1 MLYPRGVWRGYIGAV
16 PNGSGRQVV
25 EGESVSPQN
34 VEAPRRAQGPGDDRN
49 TTIPAALRASLTAE
63 GVPRM
68 LRPGEL
74 LWSQGE
80 PAEAIAVLHSGTL
93 REYRTSSLG
102 QRAVLSLLRAPDV
115 LGDVAVLDGRPHLAS
130 AEAVTT
136 CAVVILSRD
145 VLVDL
150 IQRDLEVCQAV
161 FTRLGAQVRQLT
173 EQQTDF
179 VFLDLPGRV
188 AKTLLRLSEGTT
200 PLTAELNQTTLAQIV
215 GGARQS
221 VNEAVVQFVRRG
233 WLHVESG
240 RFLILDP
247 EALRRRA
254 GLVPPYSTRTAGTA
268 RAAP

>member
-1 MLYPRGVWRGYIGAV
+1 V
-16 PNGSGRQVV
+16 PHQKI
-25 EGESVSPQN
+25 
-34 VEAPRRAQGPGDDRN
+34 EAPRRASTPGEDRTN
-49 TTIPAALRASLTAE
+49 GIATALRPILSTS
-63 GVPRM
+63 GMPRV

-80 PAEAIAVLHSGTL
+80 RAEALVFLNSGTL
-93 REYRTSSLG
+93 REYRSSAMG

-115 LGDVAVLDGRPHLAS
+115 LGDVAVLDGRPHLSS

-136 CAVVILSRD
+136 CGVVSLSRE
-145 VLVDL
+145 VLIDA
-150 IQRDLEVCQAV
+150 IQHDTEVCQAV
-161 FTRLGAQVRQLT
+161 FARLGAQVRQLT

-188 AKTLLRLSEGTT
+188 AKTLLRLADGTS
-200 PLTAELNQTTLAQIV
+200 PQTAELNQTTLAQIV

-233 WLHVESG
+233 WLHVEPG
-240 RFLILDP
+240 RFIILDF

-254 GLVPPYSTRTAGTA
+254 GLLPAVASGPPGPPRP
-268 RAAP
+268 AP

>member
-1 MLYPRGVWRGYIGAV
+1 LAPV

-25 EGESVSPQN
+25 EGESVPPQRI
-34 VEAPRRAQGPGDDRN
+34 EAPRRAPGPGEDRS
-49 TTIPAALRASLTAE
+49 IPAALWASLDAE
-63 GVPRM
+63 GVRRL

-74 LWSQGE
+74 LWAQGE
-80 PAEAIAVLHSGTL
+80 QAEAVAVLQSGTL

-102 QRAVLSLLRAPDV
+102 QRAVIALQRAPEL
-115 LGDVAVLDGRPHLAS
+115 LGDVAVLDGRPHLSS

-136 CAVVILSRD
+136 CAVVTLSREA
-145 VLVDL
+145 L
-150 IQRDLEVCQAV
+150 IDTILHDMDVCQAV

-188 AKTLLRLSEGTT
+188 AKTLLRLADGTT
-200 PLTAELNQTTLAQIV
+200 PPTAELNQTTLAQIV

-233 WLHVESG
+233 WLHVEPG
-240 RFLILDP
+240 RFIVLDP
-247 EALRRRA
+247 DALRRRA
-254 GLVPPYSTRTAGTA
+254 GLVPPYTTKSPGRPAT
-268 RAAP
+268 